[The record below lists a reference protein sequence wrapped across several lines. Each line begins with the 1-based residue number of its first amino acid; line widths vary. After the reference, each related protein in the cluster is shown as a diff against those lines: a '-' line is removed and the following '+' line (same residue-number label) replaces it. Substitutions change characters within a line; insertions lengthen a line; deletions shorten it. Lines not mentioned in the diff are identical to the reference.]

1 MREFAT
7 GAPRFIVHTY
17 THRIVRICVY
27 MGDIKAID
35 AKHFATGYAYNPTQT
50 HKCGHIYVL
59 WVRVDLARIGMI
71 AEFSTL
77 RFPPSPFL
85 FTQMKRKEEGGER
98 FIYGE

>member
-17 THRIVRICVY
+17 THRIVRIRVY

-35 AKHFATGYAYNPTQT
+35 AKHFATGLRIAPTTQT
-50 HKCGHIYVL
+50 HKCAHMCVCV

-77 RFPPSPFL
+77 RFFL
-85 FTQMKRKEEGGER
+85 PHTHNKYVRKEG

>member
-1 MREFAT
+1 
-7 GAPRFIVHTY
+7 
-17 THRIVRICVY
+17 

-35 AKHFATGYAYNPTQT
+35 AKHFATGLRIAPQ
-50 HKCGHIYVL
+50 HKLTNVRICVCV

-77 RFPPSPFL
+77 RVFL
-85 FTQMKRKEEGGER
+85 PHTHNKYVRKEG

>member
-17 THRIVRICVY
+17 THRIVRIRVY

-35 AKHFATGYAYNPTQT
+35 AKHFATGIAHSPHNTNSQMCAYV
-50 HKCGHIYVL
+50 CV

-77 RFPPSPFL
+77 RVFL
-85 FTQMKRKEEGGER
+85 PHTHNKYVRKEG